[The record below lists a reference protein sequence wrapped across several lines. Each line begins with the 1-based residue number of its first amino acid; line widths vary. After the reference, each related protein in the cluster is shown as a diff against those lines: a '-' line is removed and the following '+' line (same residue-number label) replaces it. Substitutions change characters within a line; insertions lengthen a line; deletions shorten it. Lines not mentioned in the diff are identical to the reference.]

1 MLPHSLLSDIP
12 PINTMALPG
21 IGVSV
26 CADRVV
32 AADRWEGNDSILTVH
47 FNRKEIIGGMWI
59 L

>member
-1 MLPHSLLSDIP
+1 
-12 PINTMALPG
+12 MALPG